1 MSAHKKKSLSVDK
14 IEQKPQQNGSNSLD
28 KSNKK
33 SKKQTGKVI
42 QKREGKSRSKN
53 LVDIFNEHA
62 MMNAYYTCHNVQ
74 DLLKNRGFPWPELAK
89 KKKKSK
95 K

>member
-1 MSAHKKKSLSVDK
+1 MSAGQRKSLNIDK
-14 IEQKPQQNGSNSLD
+14 IEPKPVPDSSD
-28 KSNKK
+28 KNKK
-33 SKKQTGKVI
+33 AKKPGGKVI

-74 DLLKNRGFPWPELAK
+74 DLLKCRGFPWPELAK

>member
-1 MSAHKKKSLSVDK
+1 MNSNKKKSLSVDK
-14 IEQKPQQNGSNSLD
+14 IEPKPLQN
-28 KSNKK
+28 NKK
-33 SKKQTGKVI
+33 PKKPGGKTV

-62 MMNAYYTCHNVQ
+62 MKNAYYTCHNVP